1 MRLLPTRLCT
11 IWASVLAGRLP
22 LEYLLR
28 GRASAE
34 TIYLKVQMHWF
45 RKQPPI
51 VRAVVGSM
59 VIATVL
65 CLCFGATGILYAL
78 GFGVLYLL
86 TYLLTMAFA
95 EILDPDVY

>member
-1 MRLLPTRLCT
+1 
-11 IWASVLAGRLP
+11 
-22 LEYLLR
+22 
-28 GRASAE
+28 
-34 TIYLKVQMHWF
+34 
-45 RKQPPI
+45 
-51 VRAVVGSM
+51 M